1 MQFSKISQI
10 QPSATVTINSLAQAK
25 KAKGERVFNLSAG
38 EPLVETGHYFKNI
51 LDWVIEHHETHYPPV
66 AGIPD
71 LRKESAIW
79 LNKTYDTNYT
89 SANTLITCG
98 GKFGIYL
105 AFQALLNPGD
115 EVLIIAP
122 YWVSYPSMVE
132 IHNGKSTIIH
142 TEEKNQWKVDPK
154 AIQDACTSKSKLLIL
169 NNAANPT
176 GVFYTKQELAEI
188 VEVAQKNN
196 LIILSDEVY
205 SGMIYDNNKY
215 TSLGTF
221 KDYIDNIIVIQSCS
235 KNFAM
240 TGWRVGIVY
249 APEPL
254 IKIMTKLQ
262 GQSITGTSI
271 VSQFAALEAMKNAA
285 TIMPEIQKEMQNRR
299 DIFIDTFNE
308 LFQSNLQKPA
318 ASFYA
323 FIPLTALHAKTK
335 SSVEFCKE
343 TLDKG
348 NVATVPGLAFGQ
360 EGYVRFSFGAK
371 PQELKDA
378 LQALAKFLL

>member
-1 MQFSKISQI
+1 MEA
-10 QPSATVTINSLAQAK
+10 SATVTINTLAQAK
-25 KAKGERVFNLSAG
+25 KAMGERIFNLSAG

-51 LDWVIEHHETHYPPV
+51 LDWVIEHHQTHYPPV
-66 AGIPD
+66 AGIPE
-71 LRKESAIW
+71 LRNESANW

-89 SANTLITCG
+89 AANTLITCG

-105 AFQALLNPGD
+105 ALQALLNPDD
-115 EVLIIAP
+115 EVIMIAP

-132 IHNGKSTIIH
+132 IHKGKSVIIP
-142 TEEKNQWKVDPK
+142 TEEKNQWKVDPE
-154 AIQDACTSKSKLLIL
+154 AIQKARTSRSKLLII
-169 NNAANPT
+169 NNASNPT
-176 GVFYTKQELAEI
+176 GVFYTKQELEKI
-188 VEVAQKNN
+188 VEVAKKNN

-215 TSLGTF
+215 TSFGSF
-221 KDYIDNIIVIQSCS
+221 KNYSDNIIVAQSCS

-240 TGWRVGIVY
+240 TGWRVGMVY

-271 VSQFAALEAMKNAA
+271 VSQFVALEAMKNSSV
-285 TIMPEIQKEMQNRR
+285 IMPEIQKEMQNRR

-308 LFQSNLQKPA
+308 LFNANLQKPA

-323 FIPLTALHAKTK
+323 FIPLTALKAKTK

-378 LQALAKFLL
+378 LHALANFLK